1 MRRAA
6 LRSNCLPG
14 VPDGFRLRKVSHA
27 AAARRTGQAAKPF
40 FEFVFQ
46 ERETIMRKLFRNKK
60 GQGLVE
66 YGLIIAGVALIC
78 AAAVSV
84 FGHKTSDLIAA
95 TASILPG
102 AHADDNGPITSGK
115 LIETTGADT
124 GQIALDAATIVAGT
138 DTGRLDNN
146 VFGAATA
153 AGGDGFGGLVLEP

>member
-1 MRRAA
+1 
-6 LRSNCLPG
+6 
-14 VPDGFRLRKVSHA
+14 
-27 AAARRTGQAAKPF
+27 
-40 FEFVFQ
+40 
-46 ERETIMRKLFRNKK
+46 MRKMLRNKK

-84 FGHKTSDLIAA
+84 FGHKTSDLISA
-95 TASILPG
+95 TASVLPG
-102 AHADDNGPITSGK
+102 AHADDNGPMNSGK

-124 GQIALDAATIVAGT
+124 GVIALDAATIVANT

-146 VFGAATA
+146 VFGATTA

>member
-1 MRRAA
+1 
-6 LRSNCLPG
+6 
-14 VPDGFRLRKVSHA
+14 
-27 AAARRTGQAAKPF
+27 
-40 FEFVFQ
+40 
-46 ERETIMRKLFRNKK
+46 MRKMLRNKK

-115 LIETTGADT
+115 LIETTAPGGATT
-124 GQIALDAATIVAGT
+124 GIAIDFAGIATSGINQPRLGNNLGAGS
-138 DTGRLDNN
+138 
-146 VFGAATA
+146 AIEQ
-153 AGGDGFGGLVLEP
+153 LVLEVE